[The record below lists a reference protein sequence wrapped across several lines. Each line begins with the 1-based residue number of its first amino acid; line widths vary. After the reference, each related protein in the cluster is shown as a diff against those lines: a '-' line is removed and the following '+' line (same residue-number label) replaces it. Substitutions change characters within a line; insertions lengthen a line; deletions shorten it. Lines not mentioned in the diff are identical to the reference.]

1 MLYLFLLV
9 NPAIVFLR
17 GNSKVKSIL
26 DNKKCTLGDL
36 CILLG
41 YLVFVIITTTLNSR
55 RLIRYNKEIDLIENE
70 KQIRLDSAKLFKM
83 MTGVFFVSLVGTYIS
98 TGSTLI
104 GLFLVYMG
112 MTPFVAGPT
121 SLIMSAMTSASSTF
135 IYILNGQINFNFAL
149 VGALVI
155 LLFSLGTKVTVYK
168 KLTRHGKESVI
179 MLFMLLLIV
188 ISIPA
193 NLYKVIPVIVN
204 DYKKGENILGFK
216 GFCN

>member
-1 MLYLFLLV
+1 M
-9 NPAIVFLR
+9 
-17 GNSKVKSIL
+17 
-26 DNKKCTLGDL
+26 
-36 CILLG
+36 
-41 YLVFVIITTTLNSR
+41 
-55 RLIRYNKEIDLIENE
+55 IEND
-70 KQIRLDSAKLFKM
+70 KQIRLDSKKVFKM
-83 MTGVFFVSLVGTYIS
+83 MVGVFAVSLVGTYIS
-98 TGSTLI
+98 TGSTLV

-112 MTPFVAGPT
+112 MTPFVSGPT

-135 IYILNGQINFNFAL
+135 IYILNNQINFKFAI

-168 KLTRHGKESVI
+168 RLMRNGKESVI

-193 NLYKVIPVIVN
+193 NLYKVIPVIVS
-204 DYKKGENILGFK
+204 DYKKGENIFGFK